1 MHELDDAGIEGGFD
15 AVLSAPLDNTAVY
28 DVDLGLR
35 ALLEVLEHRSLGR
48 PGVAH
53 SYFEGFVGPL
63 AVFGAAC
70 DEGIRGDSEDL
81 VHSDPLGR
89 PDVVAFAPDGERCL
103 SPCRVGDDLA
113 VEQARDGA
121 EARECAVDEQLGPYL
136 AADVLRDT
144 HVGHRLEHFGE
155 EAGPFLRAALGFPD
169 HERRPRG
176 LRQMAGSKV
185 RSPPLHRPDDE
196 VLASDDRG
204 YTILHEPVAQR
215 DERSCQAALHER
227 MKSGFEVGRFE
238 GDEGEIEGAFEV
250 RGIGVGIE
258 AHAALLAQFVE
269 QEARIL
275 HPLDVLCVG
284 VQDAYASHPALH
296 LRCRYAAD
304 GSGPD
309 YEDTGFYHEVSFP
322 TSTGGRSSSS
332 APSAA

>member
-48 PGVAH
+48 PSVAH
-53 SYFEGFVGPL
+53 SYFEGFLSPL

-70 DEGIRGDSEDL
+70 DEGISGDSEDL
-81 VHSDPLGR
+81 VHCDPLGS
-89 PDVVAFAPDGERCL
+89 PDVVALAPDGERCL

-121 EARECAVDEQLGPYL
+121 EAGEGAVDEQLGPHL
-136 AADVLRDT
+136 AAYVLRDA
-144 HVGHRLEHFGE
+144 HVGHRFEHFGE
-155 EAGPFLRAALGFPD
+155 EASPFLYAAFGFPD
-169 HERRPRG
+169 HERRPCG

-185 RSPPLHRPDDE
+185 RSSPRHRPDDE
-196 VLASDDRG
+196 VLVSDARG
-204 YTILHEPVAQR
+204 YSVLLEPVAYR
-215 DERSCQAALHER
+215 DERSCQVALHER
-227 MKSGFEVGRFE
+227 TKSGFEVGRFE
-238 GDEGEIEGAFEV
+238 GNEGEIEGAFEV
-250 RGIGVGIE
+250 RGVGVGIE
-258 AHAALLAQFVE
+258 AHVALLTQFVE
-269 QEARIL
+269 QEARVP
-275 HPLDVLCVG
+275 HPLDVLFVG
-284 VQDAYASHPALH
+284 VQDAYSSHPALH
-296 LRCRYAAD
+296 LRRRHAAD
-304 GSGPD
+304 GTGPD